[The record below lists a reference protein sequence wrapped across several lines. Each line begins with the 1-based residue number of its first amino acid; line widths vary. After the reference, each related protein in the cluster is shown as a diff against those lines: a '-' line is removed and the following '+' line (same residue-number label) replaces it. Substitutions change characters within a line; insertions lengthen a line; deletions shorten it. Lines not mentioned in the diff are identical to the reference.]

1 MHLGGSVSTFQNI
14 TNQVFSDSIPN
25 MRKPEEK
32 AVLLA
37 C

>member
-1 MHLGGSVSTFQNI
+1 MPLGGSVSTFQNI
-14 TNQVFSDSIPN
+14 TNQIITPN